1 MVAVILIS
9 AAFRFSTSHTTEEYT
24 YEEVPPFSQ
33 EKYSKL
39 RKWCLDKLLCEYT
52 ISAGVQ
58 KPTEALWGH
67 LVISFLFFTFS
78 FLFLTF
84 CFLLRHFAFRL
95 RFFVF
100 IFYFPVF
107 AFNVLIFTSLWC
119 LSVLLFFYFSLFIS
133 KSFFILTYLF
143 RFTFP
148 SIDGLLLPKK
158 TPPLKKIWSRVCR
171 PPQEP
176 ILYEGTGRL
185 YIGCVCGAES
195 IFLSRVEGNI
205 SFSKKN
211 FFEKVIIDAI
221 KTNKKNLKNKWRVNI
236 FVNIF

>member
-9 AAFRFSTSHTTEEYT
+9 AAFRFSTSHTTDEYT
-24 YEEVPPFSQ
+24 YEEVHPFSQ

-58 KPTEALWGH
+58 KPMEALWGH
-67 LVISFLFFTFS
+67 LVISFLLFTFS

-95 RFFVF
+95 RFSFLF
-100 IFYFPVF
+100 FTFPF
-107 AFNVLIFTSLWC
+107 SLLTFWFSLCYDAFR
-119 LSVLLFFYFSLFIS
+119 FFYF
-133 KSFFILTYLF
+133 
-143 RFTFP
+143 FTFP
-148 SIDGLLLPKK
+148 FLFLSLFYSYLSISFYFSFNWWAPASVETPSPK
-158 TPPLKKIWSRVCR
+158 KKIWSRVCP
-171 PPQEP
+171 PPQGP

-195 IFLSRVEGNI
+195 IFLSRVEG
-205 SFSKKN
+205 SMSRARVPCRGSRVT
-211 FFEKVIIDAI
+211 FFFP
-221 KTNKKNLKNKWRVNI
+221 I
-236 FVNIF
+236 FFWKR

>member
-9 AAFRFSTSHTTEEYT
+9 AAFRFSTSHTTDEYT
-24 YEEVPPFSQ
+24 YEEVHPFSQ

-67 LVISFLFFTFS
+67 LMISFLFFTFS

-95 RFFVF
+95 RFSFLF
-100 IFYFPVF
+100 FTFPF
-107 AFNVLIFTSLWC
+107 SLLTFWFSLRYDAFR
-119 LSVLLFFYFSLFIS
+119 FFYF
-133 KSFFILTYLF
+133 
-143 RFTFP
+143 FTFP
-148 SIDGLLLPKK
+148 FLFLSLFYSYLSISFYFSFNWWAPASVETPSPK
-158 TPPLKKIWSRVCR
+158 KKIWSRVCP

-176 ILYEGTGRL
+176 MYEGTGRL

-195 IFLSRVEGNI
+195 IFLSRVEG
-205 SFSKKN
+205 SMSRARVPCRGSRVTFLFPKKI
-211 FFEKVIIDAI
+211 FFWKG
-221 KTNKKNLKNKWRVNI
+221 NNRCN
-236 FVNIF
+236 